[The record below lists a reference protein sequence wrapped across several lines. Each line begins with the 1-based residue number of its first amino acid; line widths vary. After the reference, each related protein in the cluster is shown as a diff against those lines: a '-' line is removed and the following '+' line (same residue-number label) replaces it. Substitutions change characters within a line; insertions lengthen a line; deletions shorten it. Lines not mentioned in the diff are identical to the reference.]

1 MPGIWFEGKETKD
14 LQGEDLTNKINEGK
28 NLQFQLCLV

>member
-1 MPGIWFEGKETKD
+1 MPGIWFKGYD
-14 LQGEDLTNKINEGK
+14 LKGLYAEDYTNKINEGK